1 MRHPAPFLASILI
14 LTATPTLAQEVPP
27 GHPPTDVPEGHPPTG
42 EMPPGHP
49 PTGQMP
55 PGHPPTEE
63 MPAGHPVVG
72 EVPPGHPPSGEVPPG
87 HPIVEDLPPGHP
99 PADAPATPEAGGSP
113 HGEGPHGGGP
123 MDPTLERAFREPR
136 VASADPSPAVPA
148 GHIRVRV
155 VDERGAPVPDQAV
168 LLGVMRQGGDR
179 ERTPGQTDASGVYT
193 YTELPTGSGQAY
205 RVNVPRDGAMYS
217 STPFQLP
224 TGIGYD
230 VRVEVR
236 PTVRSDRSLLLVMGQ
251 TMVELRDER
260 LHIIQQVRLSN
271 LAAATY
277 VFPEGGTRI
286 ELPEGY
292 TAFQTQAVMTDQRVV
307 ELAGEGLK
315 IEGSLPTG
323 QVTLAWAFDLPVT
336 GSEMDIELPN
346 PFRTFQYRVIST
358 APRGL
363 SMDVEEMPTPVRF
376 DDQGQPLLGTEI
388 QRSPDQPALSSIRIQ
403 LRGIPGPGPQ
413 RWIAVGI
420 ASLLVALGVLL
431 AARRGRTDGGAA
443 HRARRREQLV
453 AEAAQLET
461 DFAAG
466 EVGPEHR
473 QSRRAAI
480 VRELAVLLYQ
490 DERAGTG
497 SSGEAPSPTKKKKK
511 DGPRRDV
518 AEKKAEPPRNDATE
532 PPKEQAGEGKSG

>member
-1 MRHPAPFLASILI
+1 VRHPASLLASIVL
-14 LTATPTLAQEVPP
+14 LTATPVLAQDVPP
-27 GHPPTDVPEGHPPTG
+27 GHPPTG

-49 PTGQMP
+49 PTGEMP
-55 PGHPPTEE
+55 PGHPPTGE
-63 MPAGHPVVG
+63 MPPGHPVVEDLPAGHPPTDG
-72 EVPPGHPPSGEVPPG
+72 
-87 HPIVEDLPPGHP
+87 
-99 PADAPATPEAGGSP
+99 APAPEQAGESP
-113 HGEGPHGGGP
+113 HGDAPHGDGPHGGAP

-136 VASADPSPAVPA
+136 VASADPSPALPA
-148 GHIRVRV
+148 GQIRIRV
-155 VDERGAPVPDQAV
+155 VDERGAPVPNQAV

-179 ERTPGQTDASGVYT
+179 ERTPGETDASGVYT

-251 TMVELRDER
+251 TMIELRDER

-286 ELPEGY
+286 ELPDGY

-336 GSEMDIELPN
+336 GSEMEIELPN

-376 DDQGQPLLGTEI
+376 EDQGQPLLGTEI
-388 QRSPDQPALSSIRIQ
+388 QRSPDQPALSAIRIRV
-403 LRGIPGPGPQ
+403 RGIPGPGPQ

-420 ASLLVALGVLL
+420 ASVLVALGVLL

-443 HRARRREQLV
+443 HRARRREQLI
-453 AEAAQLET
+453 AEAAQLEA
-461 DFAAG
+461 DFTAG

-497 SSGEAPSPTKKKKK
+497 SGGETPATPTKKKKK

-518 AEKKAEPPRNDATE
+518 AEKKAVPARNDAAE
-532 PPKEQAGEGKSG
+532 PPKEAAGEGKSG